1 MLKVLELAAR
11 NLARYWRRTL
21 LTAGLIILGV
31 VAVLLF
37 VAVSGSFKGLIVG
50 QITDSMLGHL
60 QVHRRGYVASIDNL
74 PLNLNMKPPAVA
86 AADNAL
92 GADPA
97 VVAWSPRLKFGAM
110 FSNFTE
116 TTSIRL
122 NGVLPEREAVAMP
135 MLRGRIVQG
144 SVADGFIE
152 RGKVLIPEI
161 LARGMKIKPRDTV
174 VLVATNLDGSVNGQT
189 FVVQGVLGD
198 VTGPGGRDGYVHLED
213 ARALLRMTEAE
224 VSEIAVR
231 LKDLGALPA
240 AMTRIDA
247 ALSGLRNPEGQSVL
261 QVHGWDQLS
270 PFANI
275 ARMIDLLDV
284 FIRVMLVGIV
294 LIAVMN
300 VMIMAVYERIR
311 EIGMIAA
318 IGTPPRRILALFL
331 AEGALLGVAGT
342 AIGVALSLAIVYALN
357 VWPVHVIFG
366 RQQEL
371 VLVPALAASDAVL
384 IGGIVIV
391 VAILASL
398 QPAWKAAR
406 MDPITALRHV

>member
-1 MLKVLELAAR
+1 MAKILKLAAR

-21 LTAGLIILGV
+21 LTSGLIVLGV

-37 VAVSGSFKGLIVG
+37 VAVSGSFKSLIVG

-74 PLNLNMKPPAVA
+74 PLNLNMKPAAVA
-86 AADNAL
+86 QVEQAL
-92 GADPA
+92 AGDDA

-122 NGVLPEREAVAMP
+122 NGVLPEREAAAMP
-135 MLRGRIVQG
+135 MLAGRLIQG
-144 SVADGFIE
+144 SAANGLLE

-161 LARGMKIKPRDTV
+161 IARGMKVKPGDTV

-213 ARALLRMTEAE
+213 ARQLLRIAQAE

-231 LKDLGALPA
+231 LKDLSALPRAKARITAALGAVKNPQGQGAL
-240 AMTRIDA
+240 
-247 ALSGLRNPEGQSVL
+247 E
-261 QVHGWDQLS
+261 VHGWDQLS

-284 FIRVMLVGIV
+284 FIRAMLVGIV

-300 VMIMAVYERIR
+300 VMMMAVYERIR
-311 EIGMIAA
+311 EIGMISA

-331 AEGALLGVAGT
+331 AEGALLGAAGT
-342 AIGVALSLAIVYALN
+342 AIGMVLSLAIVHALN
-357 VWPVHVIFG
+357 VWPVRFAFG
-366 RQQEL
+366 REQQL
-371 VLVPALAASDAVL
+371 VLAPSLAAVDALL

-391 VAILASL
+391 MAILASL

>member
-1 MLKVLELAAR
+1 MAKILRLAAR

-37 VAVSGSFKGLIVG
+37 VAVSGSFKNLIVG

-74 PLNLNMKPPAVA
+74 PLNLNMKPEAVA
-86 AADNAL
+86 RVGQVLA
-92 GADPA
+92 ADPA
-97 VVAWSPRLKFGAM
+97 VVAFSPRLKFGAM

-122 NGVLPEREAVAMP
+122 NGVLPEREEAAMP

-144 SVADGFIE
+144 SSEGALVE

-161 LARGMKIKPRDTV
+161 LARGMKLRPGDAV
-174 VLVATNLDGSVNGQT
+174 VLVATNLDGSVNGQN

-213 ARALLRMTEAE
+213 ARQLLRITEGE

-231 LKDLGALPA
+231 LKSLGALPA
-240 AMTRIDA
+240 AKARITA
-247 ALSGLRNPEGQSVL
+247 ALDGQGML
-261 QVHGWDQLS
+261 EVHGWDQLS

-275 ARMIDLLDV
+275 ARMVDLLDV

-331 AEGALLGVAGT
+331 AEGALLGLTGT
-342 AIGVALSLAIVYALN
+342 LIGVALSLAAVAALN
-357 VWPVHVIFG
+357 AWPVHFAFG
-366 RQQEL
+366 RGQLL
-371 VLVPALAASDAVL
+371 VLAPSLAAGEVLL
-384 IGGIVIV
+384 IGAV
-391 VAILASL
+391 VVVMAILASL

>member
-1 MLKVLELAAR
+1 MAKILKLAAR

-21 LTAGLIILGV
+21 LTSGLVVLGV

-37 VAVSGSFKGLIVG
+37 IAVSGSFKSLIVG

-86 AADNAL
+86 ATDKAL
-92 GADPA
+92 AGDPA
-97 VVAWSPRLKFGAM
+97 VVAWSARLKFGAM

-122 NGVLPEREAVAMP
+122 NGVLPEREAAAMP
-135 MLRGRIVQG
+135 MLAKRLVQG
-144 SVADGFIE
+144 SIANGLLE
-152 RGKVLIPEI
+152 RGKVLIPDI
-161 LARGMKIKPRDTV
+161 LARGMKIKPGDTV

-198 VTGPGGRDGYVHLED
+198 VTGPGGRDGYLHIED
-213 ARALLRMTEAE
+213 ARTLLRMNEAE

-231 LKDLGALPA
+231 LKDLGALPEA
-240 AMTRIDA
+240 KSRLDA
-247 ALSGLRNPEGQSVL
+247 ALAEPRNPQGQSVL

-331 AEGALLGVAGT
+331 AEGALLGLAGT
-342 AIGVALSLAIVYALN
+342 AIGVALSLAAVYALN
-357 VWPVHVIFG
+357 LWPVHFTFG
-366 RQQEL
+366 RDQQL
-371 VLVPALAASDAVL
+371 VLAPSLAAAEVLAVA
-384 IGGIVIV
+384 VIV
-391 VAILASL
+391 VVMAILASL